1 MNISKIQ
8 GSVKKPF
15 EFNYLDTDGNIC
27 NSPEWV
33 SVKRLSL
40 RKAAADEFQELFSNI
55 EANREKI
62 AGLIENLVDGWSL
75 TKDDEGTPLE
85 IEKEKILDL
94 DVGLANAISEQVAA
108 VVFPNF
114 QTAKN

>member
-27 NSPEWV
+27 ASEEWV
-33 SVKRLSL
+33 SVKRLSF
-40 RKAAADEFQELFSNI
+40 RKAAADEFQELFKDVD
-55 EANREKI
+55 ENREKI
-62 AGLIENLVDGWSL
+62 AELIANLADGWSL
-75 TKDDEGTPLE
+75 AKDDEGTPLE
-85 IEKEKILDL
+85 ITKENILDL
-94 DVGLANAISEQVAA
+94 DVGLVTKLSEQVAA